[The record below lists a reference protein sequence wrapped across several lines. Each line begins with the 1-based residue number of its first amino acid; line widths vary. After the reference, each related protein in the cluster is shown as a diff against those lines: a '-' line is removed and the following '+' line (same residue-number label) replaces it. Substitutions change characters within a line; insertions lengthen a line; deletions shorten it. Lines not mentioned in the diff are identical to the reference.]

1 MKRQALIL
9 SSIYLIIMCLGYI
22 WCYPFFKIETILFDL
37 IFRTVLWSISSYGL
51 YIVLLIL
58 KKFSLLKNI
67 AISKPFLIT
76 CLPYIYLIIFLVEG
90 FIGLVMVLFLNHMF
104 CLLFFFNINYPPCN
118 QIISRSS
125 QQLLY
130 LLIMQEWRNGRRA
143 SFRF

>member
-37 IFRTVLWSISSYGL
+37 IFRTGLWSISSYGL

-76 CLPYIYLIIFLVEG
+76 CLSYIYLIIFLVEG
-90 FIGLVMVLFLNHMF
+90 FIGLVMVFVFKTYVFAYSFFSILTILHAIKLSQDLLN
-104 CLLFFFNINYPPCN
+104 NYCT
-118 QIISRSS
+118 
-125 QQLLY
+125 Y
-130 LLIMQEWRNGRRA
+130 
-143 SFRF
+143 

>member
-22 WCYPFFKIETILFDL
+22 WCYPFFKIETILVDL

-76 CLPYIYLIIFLVEG
+76 CLSYIYLIIFLVEG
-90 FIGLVMVLFLNHMF
+90 FIGLVMVFVFKTYVFAYSFFSILTILHAIKLSQDLLN
-104 CLLFFFNINYPPCN
+104 NYCT
-118 QIISRSS
+118 
-125 QQLLY
+125 Y
-130 LLIMQEWRNGRRA
+130 
-143 SFRF
+143 

>member
-67 AISKPFLIT
+67 AISKPFLI
-76 CLPYIYLIIFLVEG
+76 IFLVEG
-90 FIGLVMVLFLNHMF
+90 FIGLVMVFVFKTYVFAYSFFSILTILHAIKLSQDLLN
-104 CLLFFFNINYPPCN
+104 NYCT
-118 QIISRSS
+118 
-125 QQLLY
+125 Y
-130 LLIMQEWRNGRRA
+130 
-143 SFRF
+143 

>member
-1 MKRQALIL
+1 MYSFQEDQPMKRQALIL

-37 IFRTVLWSISSYGL
+37 IFRTVLQSISSYGL

-90 FIGLVMVLFLNHMF
+90 FIGLVMVFVFKTYVFAYSFFSILTILHATKLSQDLLN
-104 CLLFFFNINYPPCN
+104 NYCT
-118 QIISRSS
+118 
-125 QQLLY
+125 Y
-130 LLIMQEWRNGRRA
+130 
-143 SFRF
+143 

>member
-76 CLPYIYLIIFLVEG
+76 CLPYIYLIVFLVEG
-90 FIGLVMVLFLNHMF
+90 FIGLVMVFVFKTYVFAYSFFSILTILHAIKLSQDLLN
-104 CLLFFFNINYPPCN
+104 NYCT
-118 QIISRSS
+118 
-125 QQLLY
+125 Y
-130 LLIMQEWRNGRRA
+130 
-143 SFRF
+143 

>member
-1 MKRQALIL
+1 MQTDNITFAEPMKRQALIL

-90 FIGLVMVLFLNHMF
+90 FIGLVMVFVFKTYVFAYSFFSILTILHAIKLSQDLLN
-104 CLLFFFNINYPPCN
+104 NYCT
-118 QIISRSS
+118 
-125 QQLLY
+125 Y
-130 LLIMQEWRNGRRA
+130 
-143 SFRF
+143 

>member
-90 FIGLVMVLFLNHMF
+90 FIGLVMVFVF
-104 CLLFFFNINYPPCN
+104 KTYVFAYSFFSISSMQSNYLKIFSTIIVLINN
-118 QIISRSS
+118 AGVA
-125 QQLLY
+125 
-130 LLIMQEWRNGRRA
+130 EWQTR
-143 SFRF
+143 